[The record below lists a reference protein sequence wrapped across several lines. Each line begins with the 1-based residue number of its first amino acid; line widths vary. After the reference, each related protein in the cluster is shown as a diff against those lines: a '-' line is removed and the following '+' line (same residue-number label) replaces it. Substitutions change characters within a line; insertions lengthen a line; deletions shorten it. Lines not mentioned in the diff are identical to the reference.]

1 MESVS
6 NVDLETKK
14 RKRRNGYIILTILI
28 IVGIPA
34 SEFIFGWII
43 NLIKCI
49 YDKINK

>member
-1 MESVS
+1 MDTST

-28 IVGIPA
+28 IGGIFA
-34 SEFIFGWII
+34 SEFIIQWIL
-43 NLIKCI
+43 NLIKGI